1 MKVKEKGLR
10 IEEEENLQQMLCPK
24 GYKYLMN
31 MTQMTKSEDEAFSAK
46 ILSEREANEA
56 RIFNSD
62 EANQQELFSLS
73 FKAFHGHD
81 TQ

>member
-1 MKVKEKGLR
+1 
-10 IEEEENLQQMLCPK
+10 MLCPK
-24 GYKYLMN
+24 GYKCLMN
-31 MTQMTKSEDEAFSAK
+31 MTQITRSEDEAFSAK
-46 ILSEREANEA
+46 TLSEREANEA
-56 RIFNSD
+56 SIFNLE